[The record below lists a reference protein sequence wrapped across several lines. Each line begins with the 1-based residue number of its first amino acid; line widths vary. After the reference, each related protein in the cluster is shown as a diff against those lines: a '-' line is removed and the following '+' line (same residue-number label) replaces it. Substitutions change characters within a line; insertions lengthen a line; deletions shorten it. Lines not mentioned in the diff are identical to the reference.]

1 MCFYDQFVMNCG
13 DYKWGH
19 FRQHCSK
26 EYRTGETCGMKLAM
40 YTYQKA
46 DKCKTCEKIITKRGR
61 LEKEQKRIDR
71 WIREERH
78 SGVTRTASIEA
89 SEKICDNLHYEITK
103 LEEDREWARNT
114 L

>member
-1 MCFYDQFVMNCG
+1 MQCG

-40 YTYQKA
+40 NTYRKPE
-46 DKCKTCEKIITKRGR
+46 KCKTCEKIDTKNGR

-71 WIREERH
+71 WVREMQNGISRQ
-78 SGVTRTASIEA
+78 ASIEA
-89 SEKICDNLHYEITK
+89 SERICETLEYEIRQ
-103 LEEDREWARNT
+103 LESDREWAKRT

>member
-1 MCFYDQFVMNCG
+1 MCFYDQYMMHCG

-46 DKCKTCEKIITKRGR
+46 ERCKTCEKITTKTGR

-71 WIREERH
+71 WLKEERV
-78 SGVTRTASIEA
+78 SGVRRTASIEA
-89 SEKICDNLHYEITK
+89 SEDIIQHLAQEINQ
-103 LEEDREWARNT
+103 LQDDREWARRT